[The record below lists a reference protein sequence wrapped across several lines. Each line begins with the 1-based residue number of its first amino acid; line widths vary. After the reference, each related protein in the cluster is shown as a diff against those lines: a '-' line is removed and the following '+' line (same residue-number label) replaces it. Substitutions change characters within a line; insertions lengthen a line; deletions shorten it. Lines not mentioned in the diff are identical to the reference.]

1 MVYQLEVR
9 TSSACTGLWRG
20 QVGHVG
26 IVMLAI
32 IRRFA
37 LPAFRQVAKPAGET
51 KILKKGGE
59 TWRKPE
65 KEGEILGRTWR
76 FL

>member
-1 MVYQLEVR
+1 LLFGCR
-9 TSSACTGLWRG
+9 IA
-20 QVGHVG
+20 VGDMAPGVSDVG
-26 IVMLAI
+26 NHSPI
-32 IRRFA
+32 
-37 LPAFRQVAKPAGET
+37 RQVAKPAGET